1 VAAFRI
7 FCFPYAGGSSWIFRQ
22 LASHLRERAE
32 IIAVDLPGRGRRR
45 TEPCVDEWSE
55 LTPRLADELAEKMR
69 EPYALLGYSAGAL
82 VALDLA
88 RELARRDAKVAHPCA
103 LFACALRGPRA
114 IEHPQ
119 LLHRLENRPMF
130 EALRDLGGIPDELL
144 AAPELIELSAPAMR
158 ADLRLFE
165 TYEPAAAPLA
175 DVPVFAYYGR
185 DDRSVGDGFS
195 AWQHETNA
203 GFQTRAFDGG
213 HMFLHDDA
221 SALGDALI
229 ADLTAVVVRNRANH
243 RQPTVFGHETSS
255 GPARATPMTEI
266 GEA

>member
-1 VAAFRI
+1 MAAFRI

-32 IIAVDLPGRGRRR
+32 VIAVDLPGRGRRR
-45 TEPCVDEWSE
+45 AEPCVDEWPG
-55 LTPRLADELAEKMR
+55 LAPRLADELAEKLR

-88 RELARRDAKVAHPCA
+88 RELARRDATIARPCA

-165 TYEPAAAPLA
+165 TYEPAAVPLA

-195 AWQHETNA
+195 AWERETDA

-221 SALGDALI
+221 AALGDALV
-229 ADLTAVVVRNRANH
+229 ADLTALVVRNRTS
-243 RQPTVFGHETSS
+243 RRSPMVSGHETSP
-255 GPARATPMTEI
+255 GAARVTPMTET